1 MLNRIKQIIKNFQQ
15 KPRWLLFFLVLSGLS
30 ILMEVLIQPYWVQA
44 VLNHLPQSVAEQ
56 DKLSVVQNLNQEL
69 FTRAAFLPIRLLI
82 GWGLFGSF
90 LYYICTFLSPQ
101 KTFRFV
107 HIFSLEVH
115 AESALILGKIA
126 MFFRLATEPINII
139 SGLAIPFGC
148 TDFIEVKNYAAFTL
162 LNSVN
167 IFTFAYI
174 AILSVGI
181 SMICEMSKV
190 RAFITACIAW
200 GIAILF
206 NVGSIMAL
214 QDVFHLLVNK

>member
-1 MLNRIKQIIKNFQQ
+1 MLNCIKQISNNFRQ
-15 KPRWLLFFLVLSGLS
+15 KPRWLLLFLVLSGLS
-30 ILMEVLIQPYWVQA
+30 ILLEVFIQPYSVQA
-44 VLNHLPQSVAEQ
+44 VLNHLPQSVTEL
-56 DKLSVVQNLNQEL
+56 DKLSVLQNLNQEL
-69 FTRAAFLPIRLLI
+69 FTRVAFLPIRLLI
-82 GWGLFGSF
+82 GWGVFSYL

-101 KTFRFV
+101 KPFRFV
-107 HIFSLEVH
+107 HVFSLEVH
-115 AESALILGKIA
+115 AETALILGKIA
-126 MFFRLATEPINII
+126 MFFRLATDPINII
-139 SGLAIPFGC
+139 ARLTIPFGC
-148 TDFIEVKNYAAFTL
+148 TDFIEVKNYTAFTL

-181 SMICEMSKV
+181 STICEMSKV

-214 QDVFHLLVNK
+214 QDVFHLLVNE